1 MSILNNAKK
10 FYQYKNSINKLLS
23 NISQNQINQSIK
35 LIEKTIMQNGR
46 LYIVGNGGS
55 ASIASHISVDFAK
68 IAKIKSSTFNNSN
81 LITCF
86 ANDYGYENWLSK
98 AINFYADPD
107 DHLILISSSGRSKN
121 IINAAKEGKKKNLHL
136 TTLTGFSKNS
146 ELSRL
151 SNISLWVNSKA
162 YNIIEN
168 THQIWLLIVC
178 DMLVGKTVYSSS

>member
-10 FYQYKNSINKLLS
+10 FNQYKNSINKLLS

-86 ANDYGYENWLSK
+86 ANDYGYKNWVTEAIK
-98 AINFYADPD
+98 AYTTKNDMI
-107 DHLILISSSGRSKN
+107 ILMSSSG
-121 IINAAKEGKKKNLHL
+121 
-136 TTLTGFSKNS
+136 
-146 ELSRL
+146 
-151 SNISLWVNSKA
+151 SLKI
-162 YNIIEN
+162 Y
-168 THQIWLLIVC
+168 
-178 DMLVGKTVYSSS
+178 

>member
-1 MSILNNAKK
+1 MNEKK
-10 FYQYKNSINKLLS
+10 FILDCIEQYRKSIIDNDVS
-23 NISQNQINQSIK
+23 DK
-35 LIEKTIMQNGR
+35 LIELKKSLLEVKKNNKKVI
-46 LYIVGNGGS
+46 IAGNGGS
-55 ASIASHISVDFAK
+55 AAVASHVSVDFTK
-68 IAKIKSSTFNNSN
+68 QGGIRTINFNEYD